1 MNSGPNKQTQEIWKL
16 YNAGATPTEIA
27 EKLDLSYGT
36 ITSAISRGRDAG
48 AIYQEQV
55 DRTPSYMPKGT
66 VGYVLQ
72 ELADEQKDW
81 LQAQTID
88 CECATIAEYLLEL
101 VRDAHAEM
109 KDRTERAAA

>member
-27 EKLDLSYGT
+27 EKLDRSYGT

-101 VRDAHAEM
+101 GRDAHAEM
-109 KDRTERAAA
+109 KDRTKRAAA